1 MLDNQTGLG
10 IHPAAAKDQC
20 CSQVPANEVGFDF
33 TKAISV
39 TRRGIENES
48 DRYRLELS
56 EARVLLCTYQALKQ
70 SVLTR
75 DRIEYLERIYGT
87 GCVDRIRGYMKKLQ
101 DGELE

>member
-1 MLDNQTGLG
+1 MGL
-10 IHPAAAKDQC
+10 
-20 CSQVPANEVGFDF
+20 DF
-33 TKAISV
+33 TMALPM
-39 TRRGIENES
+39 TRRAIENES
-48 DRYRLELS
+48 DRYRLELG
-56 EARVLLCTYQALKQ
+56 EARVLLCTYQTLRQ

>member
-1 MLDNQTGLG
+1 M
-10 IHPAAAKDQC
+10 
-20 CSQVPANEVGFDF
+20 GFDF
-33 TKAISV
+33 TEAIPM
-39 TRRGIENES
+39 TRRAVENES
-48 DRYRLELS
+48 DRYRLELG
-56 EARVLLCTYQALKQ
+56 EARVLLCTYKALKQ

>member
-1 MLDNQTGLG
+1 MAYSRKT
-10 IHPAAAKDQC
+10 I
-20 CSQVPANEVGFDF
+20 SNEG
-33 TKAISV
+33 
-39 TRRGIENES
+39 
-48 DRYRLELS
+48 DRYRIELG

-87 GCVDRIRGYMKKLQ
+87 GCVDRIRIYMKKLQ

>member
-1 MLDNQTGLG
+1 MGK
-10 IHPAAAKDQC
+10 HSASAKDKH
-20 CSQVPANEVGFDF
+20 CSQVPADEMGLDF
-33 TKAISV
+33 VEAISM

-48 DRYRLELS
+48 DRYRLELG
-56 EARVLLCTYQALKQ
+56 EARVLLCTYQRLKQ

>member
-1 MLDNQTGLG
+1 VGQ
-10 IHPAAAKDQC
+10 HPASAKDEH
-20 CSQVPANEVGFDF
+20 CSEVPANEVGINFIE
-33 TKAISV
+33 AISM

-48 DRYRLELS
+48 DRYRLELG
-56 EARVLLCTYQALKQ
+56 EARVLLCTYQTLKQ

-87 GCVDRIRGYMKKLQ
+87 GCVERIRGYMKKLQ

>member
-1 MLDNQTGLG
+1 MG
-10 IHPAAAKDQC
+10 IHTAAAKDQC
-20 CSQVPANEVGFDF
+20 CSQIPANEVGFDF
-33 TKAISV
+33 IEAIPL

-48 DRYRLELS
+48 DRYRLELG
-56 EARVLLCTYQALKQ
+56 EARVLLCTYQTLKQ

>member
-1 MLDNQTGLG
+1 MGKY
-10 IHPAAAKDQC
+10 PAFAKDRY

-33 TKAISV
+33 IEAIPM

-48 DRYRLELS
+48 DRYRLELG
-56 EARVLLCTYQALKQ
+56 EARVLLCTYQTLKK

-75 DRIEYLERIYGT
+75 ERIEYLERIYGT